1 MTVKVEQLT
10 GGYGKRPVIKDIN
23 FELNKGE
30 IVGLIGLNGAGA
42 RIAYTYGRI
51 SINFRYQH

>member
-23 FELNKGE
+23 FEL
-30 IVGLIGLNGAGA
+30 
-42 RIAYTYGRI
+42 
-51 SINFRYQH
+51 

>member
-23 FELNKGE
+23 
-30 IVGLIGLNGAGA
+30 
-42 RIAYTYGRI
+42 
-51 SINFRYQH
+51 

>member
-23 FELNKGE
+23 FELNKGNLLDLLALMAL
-30 IVGLIGLNGAGA
+30 VRVQRLN
-42 RIAYTYGRI
+42 IC
-51 SINFRYQH
+51 

>member
-30 IVGLIGLNGAGA
+30 IVGLIGQMVLVRVQRLN
-42 RIAYTYGRI
+42 IC
-51 SINFRYQH
+51 

>member
-1 MTVKVEQLT
+1 MTVKVEHLT

-30 IVGLIGLNGAGA
+30 MLALSDLMVQVKVQQLN
-42 RIAYTYGRI
+42 IC
-51 SINFRYQH
+51 